1 MMLHYDPGDGSASA
15 AAKITRLVRRCAG
28 PAALVIAGMLVGLL
42 TSEVAVSLVFPR
54 PEVFYVRRPNLHVTF
69 TPREDIMP
77 GVSGLSEFI
86 TNSLGIR
93 GDKFS
98 TNQLYR
104 ILAIGGSTTECVYLD
119 QHKAWPYLIERRLRE
134 STGLNVWVGNVG
146 VSGHNTRDHIVY
158 MKYLL
163 QQYPKIDAV
172 LNLVGT
178 NDLSLNLSN
187 PNYNPHFLEN
197 PGAEVEAAR
206 RAFYMRPSKL
216 EKWWYRRTSLW
227 NLWGVLQRAYLPGS
241 RQDRR
246 GEIYGKWRN
255 DRKSAVIV
263 DQLPDLEPGLT
274 EFRRNL
280 NTIVDIAA
288 AHSVRL
294 ISLTQP
300 TMWREDLPARETA
313 MLIKGRVAHP
323 RREGRTEYYSVKVLA
338 EGMARY
344 NQVTLDVCRARNVEC
359 IDLAA
364 KMPKDLTVFYDDEHF
379 NDRGSGMVA
388 EIVSDHLLGARFWET
403 VAHRPPAE

>member
-1 MMLHYDPGDGSASA
+1 
-15 AAKITRLVRRCAG
+15 
-28 PAALVIAGMLVGLL
+28 
-42 TSEVAVSLVFPR
+42 VSLVLPR
-54 PEVFYVRRPNLHVTF
+54 PEKFYVRRPNLHVTF

-77 GVSGLSEFI
+77 GVSGPSEFL

-93 GDKFS
+93 GDEFAE
-98 TNQLYR
+98 NQQYR
-104 ILAIGGSTTECVYLD
+104 ILVIGGSTTECVYLD

-146 VSGHNTRDHIVY
+146 VSGQNTRDHIVY

-178 NDLSLNLSN
+178 NDLSINLSN
-187 PNYNPHFLEN
+187 PNYQPHFLER
-197 PGAEVEAAR
+197 PGAETEAVR
-206 RAFYMRPSKL
+206 NAFYMRPSRFEKL
-216 EKWWYRRTSLW
+216 LYRKTSLW

-246 GEIYGKWRN
+246 GEIYNKWRN
-255 DRKSAVIV
+255 DRKRAAIV
-263 DQLPDLEPGLT
+263 DQLPDLEPGLA

-280 NTIVDIAA
+280 NTMGDLAA
-288 AHSVRL
+288 AHAVRL
-294 ISLTQP
+294 IFLTQP
-300 TMWREDLPARETA
+300 TMWTEDLPARETA

-323 RREGRTEYYSVKVLA
+323 RREGRTEYYSVKSLA

-344 NQVTLDVCRARNVEC
+344 NLVTLDVCRARNVEC

-364 KMPKDLTVFYDDEHF
+364 KLPKDLTAFYDDEHF
-379 NDRGSGMVA
+379 NDRGSEMVA
-388 EIVSDHLLGARFWET
+388 EIVGDYLLATRFWET
-403 VAHRPPAE
+403 ATRRAPTQ

>member
-1 MMLHYDPGDGSASA
+1 MVVRHAPGESTSSAVTKA
-15 AAKITRLVRRCAG
+15 TNLTRKWIG
-28 PAALVIAGMLVGLL
+28 PAAMVVAGLLVGLL
-42 TSEVAVSLVFPR
+42 LSELAVSLLYPR
-54 PEVFYVRRPNLHVTF
+54 SQKFYVRRPNQHVTF

-77 GVSGLSEFI
+77 GVSGLSEFT

-93 GDKFS
+93 GDELAE
-98 TNQLYR
+98 TQQYR

-119 QHKAWPYLIERRLRE
+119 QHKAWPYLIERRLRD

-178 NDLSLNLSN
+178 NDLSINLSN
-187 PNYNPHFLEN
+187 PNYNPHFLES
-197 PGAEVEAAR
+197 PGAEAEAVR
-206 RAFYMRPSKL
+206 NAFYMRPSRFEKL
-216 EKWWYRRTSLW
+216 LYRRTSLW
-227 NLWGVLQRAYLPGS
+227 NLWGVIQRAYLPGS

-263 DQLPDLEPGLT
+263 DQLPDLESGLT
-274 EFRRNL
+274 EFQQNL

-294 ISLTQP
+294 IFLTQP
-300 TMWREDLPARETA
+300 TIWREDLPASETS

-323 RREGRTEYYSVKVLA
+323 RSEGSNEYYPVKALA

-344 NQVTLDVCRARNVEC
+344 NHVTLDVCRTRGVEC

-364 KMPKDLTVFYDDEHF
+364 KLPKELSVFYDDEHF
-379 NDRGSGMVA
+379 NDRGSRMVA
-388 EIVSDHLLGARFWET
+388 EIVSDYLLSTRFWQT
-403 VAHRPPAE
+403 AARRPH